1 MKKGVGIPF
10 IVSLVLYPY
19 ISMAAQPPIEM
30 MFSNNDQLK
39 ITLSNTD
46 LNKVLIS
53 GDRIISVDGVRG
65 SYSAKD
71 TADGGILVAPAMTTR
86 AEGRTLYIETEF
98 GRAVSLKF
106 TTMSAPGKTYEL
118 HPASPPRVVNDLPKA
133 WEEEGP
139 YLSVITELFRA
150 VLAGNIP
157 ENYIEVAVDAQQ
169 SQPSMQPYLPFKI
182 TRKRI
187 LVGFHLAVTE
197 YQVEN
202 PSQLKLNLPAENFYM
217 PGVRAAAVS
226 TKALAGRGVAKLW
239 LVTKTED
246 TEGLANK

>member
-1 MKKGVGIPF
+1 MKMRVGIPLLVSM
-10 IVSLVLYPY
+10 IVYPCVL
-19 ISMAAQPPIEM
+19 MAAQPPIEM

-39 ITLSNTD
+39 ISLSNTD

-53 GDRIISVDGVRG
+53 GDRIVSVDGVRG

-86 AEGRTLYIETEF
+86 ADGRTLYVETEF

-106 TTMSAPGKTYEL
+106 TATPTPGKTYEL
-118 HPASPPRVVNDLPKA
+118 HPMSPPKVVNDLPKA

-139 YLSVITELFRA
+139 YLSVITDLFGA
-150 VLAGNIP
+150 VLAGGIP

-169 SQPSMQPYLPFKI
+169 SQPSKQPYLPFKI
-182 TRKRI
+182 TRERI
-187 LVGFHLAVTE
+187 FVGFHLAITE
-197 YQVEN
+197 YRVEN
-202 PSQLKLNLPAENFYM
+202 QSQLTLDLPAENFYM
-217 PGVRAAAVS
+217 PGVRAAAAS
-226 TKALAGRGVAKLW
+226 AKALAGHGVAKLW